1 VAALIGATGAFAGA
15 WLSGRHE
22 RKLGHERWQHT
33 RQEEAEDARAAAVV
47 ELTTHLAAALQT
59 IVWFTAAAGMRE
71 QRFTEQTI
79 LDYDDDMRRHLTSTI
94 QSLVG
99 VAHRD
104 AEAFRALERLAQ
116 EVWELDGRLA
126 SQAAGY
132 WTNPNEARARI
143 SGMMVESYELERQL
157 PHRIVGVLHPSG
169 DGGTREDEPA
179 PQEDAVSRA

>member
-1 VAALIGATGAFAGA
+1 VGA

-22 RKLGHERWQHT
+22 RQ
-33 RQEEAEDARAAAVV
+33 
-47 ELTTHLAAALQT
+47 THLAAALQT

-79 LDYDDDMRRHLTSTI
+79 LDYDNDMRGHLTSTI

-104 AEAFRALERLAQ
+104 AAAFRELEQLAQ

-126 SQAAGY
+126 SQAGGY
-132 WTNPNEARARI
+132 WTNPNAARAQI
-143 SGMMVESYELERQL
+143 SGMLVESYELERSL
-157 PHRIVGVLHPSG
+157 PHRIVGVLRRH
-169 DGGTREDEPA
+169 EA
-179 PQEDAVSRA
+179 AAQEDALSRA

>member
-1 VAALIGATGAFAGA
+1 MAALIGATGAFAGA

-22 RKLGHERWQHT
+22 RTLEHERWLRA

-79 LDYDDDMRRHLTSTI
+79 LDYDADMRRHLTATI
-94 QSLVG
+94 QGLVG

-104 AEAFRALERLAQ
+104 TAAFRALERLAR
-116 EVWELDGRLA
+116 EVWELDARVA
-126 SQAAGY
+126 SQAAGH

-143 SGMMVESYELERQL
+143 SEMMVESYELERSL
-157 PHRIVGVLHPSG
+157 PHRIVGVLEG
-169 DGGTREDEPA
+169 RAEPA
-179 PQEDAVSRA
+179 AQAEAESRA

>member
-1 VAALIGATGAFAGA
+1 V
-15 WLSGRHE
+15 
-22 RKLGHERWQHT
+22 

-94 QSLVG
+94 QSLIG

-104 AEAFRALERLAQ
+104 AEAFRALERLTQ
-116 EVWELDGRLA
+116 DVWELDGRLA

-132 WTNPNEARARI
+132 WTTPNEARARI
-143 SGMMVESYELERQL
+143 SGMMIESYELERQL
-157 PHRIVGVLHPSG
+157 PHRIVGILHPPG
-169 DGGTREDEPA
+169 GGGTEETEPAGQEDE
-179 PQEDAVSRA
+179 VSRA